1 MLQEKS
7 YSGIFQDFELLFG
20 RFRRVSSVS
29 MLASL
34 PLQLAKTPQKS
45 FSKFP
50 ENISKQLQRVDGRFP
65 TNIKSETIFRIASLS
80 VFGKVL
86 FYV

>member
-1 MLQEKS
+1 MLREK
-7 YSGIFQDFELLFG
+7 YYIGIFRDFELLFG
-20 RFRRVSSVS
+20 CFCRVSSVS

-50 ENISKQLQRVDGRFP
+50 ENISKQLLKLAAAFM
-65 TNIKSETIFRIASLS
+65 TFSL
-80 VFGKVL
+80 L
-86 FYV
+86 